1 MEPNNIFDYFFS
13 LENPAIY
20 GILIMVLLIIII
32 VLIRNEFIHP
42 LNKRK
47 QELEIENTKLMALF
61 AEIDPDP
68 ILRVNNEGKII
79 SANNTALND
88 FKGMNLIGSNFSS
101 ILPDFNLDDSTF
113 AHDNVIGIGDR
124 FFNISIRKIDS
135 LGFKQIYL
143 HDITKRIEYEFQIK
157 EYQKNLKNLRT
168 KLDNLNETEK
178 QRLGKE
184 LHDSIGQNISIIK
197 MEVQKYIEDEKSS
210 LNKDAFSS
218 LLKLLDNLSTDVR
231 DISHQLRPRI
241 LNEFGLVPALSSLID
256 SVNNN
261 SSMRGLLSNTDIE
274 FELNEEFEL
283 NLYRICQEAITNIV
297 KHSLCKTFFVQL
309 LLNEQNLKLII
320 SDDGAGFAFSEY
332 SKNGHS
338 SLGLLNMKERVSNY
352 NGTLD
357 IEAQPN
363 EGTTLFINFAN
374 IKEMGLI

>member
-32 VLIRNEFIHP
+32 ILIRNEFIHP

-101 ILPDFNLDDSTF
+101 ILPEVDLNNSNL
-113 AHDNVIGIGDR
+113 AHDNVIGFSDR

-143 HDITKRIEYEFQIK
+143 HDITKRIEYESQIK
-157 EYQKNLKNLRT
+157 EYQKNLRSLRT

-197 MEVQKYIEDEKSS
+197 IEVQKYIENVESS
-210 LNKDAFSS
+210 LSKEAFSN

-231 DISHQLRPRI
+231 EISHQLRPRI

-261 SSMRGLLSNTDIE
+261 SSMRGMLSNTDTE
-274 FELNEEFEL
+274 FELHEEFEL
-283 NLYRICQEAITNIV
+283 NLFRICQEAITNIV
-297 KHSLCKTFFVQL
+297 KHSNCNNFFVQL
-309 LLNEQNLKLII
+309 LLSGNNLKLII
-320 SDDGAGFAFSEY
+320 SDDGAGFKLSEY
-332 SKNGHS
+332 SKNGSS
-338 SLGLLNMKERVSNY
+338 SLGLLNLKERVSNY
-352 NGTLD
+352 RGTLN
-357 IEAQPN
+357 IETEPN
-363 EGTTLFINFAN
+363 EGTTLFINFEN
-374 IKEMGLI
+374 IKDWI